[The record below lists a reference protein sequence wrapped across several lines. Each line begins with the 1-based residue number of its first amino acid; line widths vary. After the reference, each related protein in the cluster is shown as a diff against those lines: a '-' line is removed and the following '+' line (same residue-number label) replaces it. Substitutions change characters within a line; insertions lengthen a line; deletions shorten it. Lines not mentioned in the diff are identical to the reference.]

1 MQNPVRAVIVC
12 LLAASGV
19 GLAASGAEAGTATA
33 DTTATLVVELHG
45 MTSDAG
51 AVVYA
56 VWRGPEGW
64 LETGA
69 IREGSVPVAG
79 GAGTITLDGL
89 PYGEYAV
96 SVFHDRN
103 GNGRLD
109 TGFFRIPKEPIG
121 TSNDAKIRFGPPRY
135 EDAAFPVDRP
145 TVSIAIGVHKIF

>member
-1 MQNPVRAVIVC
+1 MVC

-19 GLAASGAEAGTATA
+19 GPTASGAHACADADATGS
-33 DTTATLVVELHG
+33 TATLVVELHG

-64 LETGA
+64 LEDGA
-69 IREGSVPVAG
+69 VREGSVSVAG
-79 GAGTITLDGL
+79 GAGTIKLDGL

-96 SVFHDRN
+96 SVYHDRN

-109 TGFFRIPKEPIG
+109 TGLFHIPKEPIG

-135 EDAAFPVDRP
+135 EDAAFLIDRP
-145 TVSIAIGVHKIF
+145 AVSIAIGVHKIF